1 MHGILSE
8 PNAVLWQATAK
19 DLALDA
25 RETEL
30 FATLLNEWQSHVAS
44 NMRNESYYRG
54 KVGPVTNDADMPA
67 DLRRLNVAMGWGGKA
82 VDVLASRSVFQ
93 GWGGS
98 RADELADALGGI
110 DFGEVYEQ
118 AVVSELTDSCAFV
131 TVSRG
136 AAGEP
141 AVVVN
146 AYSALDATAIWDER
160 RKRVRAGL
168 VVRDVAQDQTGQR
181 VPTLVTMYTDGWV
194 YECARQDAS
203 KPWRATKKANPL
215 GRPAIEPLRYRPSLT
230 RPFGKSRITPTM
242 RSLIDRAIAVG
253 SRTEVT
259 AMFYTWPQRYLLG
272 VDRSTAEAMSK
283 RKIEAYADS
292 MILVTPNK
300 NGDTPQYG
308 QLSQATMQ
316 PHIDHLE
323 MLGKQFASEACLPLD
338 EVGIVFDNPSSAE
351 AMDAAQKRL
360 TVEAEHVNRMN
371 GHALGNVAKMA
382 LAVASDGEFDPA
394 ADVRAVFAPVLKAS
408 SAAAADFAVKV
419 ASMNDGYAETAE
431 CWQDLG
437 YDPAAAREMAEKTN
451 AAKTRLIATS
461 AAANAAAKL
470 SAGTA

>member
-8 PNAVLWQATAK
+8 QNAVLWQVGAS

-25 RETEL
+25 SEAAL
-30 FATLLNEWQSHVAS
+30 FATLINEWQSHVSS
-44 NMRNESYYRG
+44 NLRNEAYYRG
-54 KVGPVTNDADMPA
+54 KAGPVTSDADMPK
-67 DLRRLNVAMGWGGKA
+67 DLRRLSVAMGWGGKA

-98 RADELADALGGI
+98 RAAELEEALGGV

-136 AAGEP
+136 APGEP
-141 AVVVN
+141 AAVVN

-160 RKRVRAGL
+160 RKRVKAGL
-168 VVRDVAQDQTGQR
+168 VVRDVEQDQSGQR

-194 YECARQDAS
+194 YECSRAS
-203 KPWRATKKANPL
+203 ASAPWRATKRANPL
-215 GRPAIEPLRYRPSLT
+215 GRPAIEPMRYRPSLT

-253 SRTEVT
+253 ARTEVT

-371 GHALGNVAKMA
+371 GHALGNVARMA
-382 LAVASDGEFDPA
+382 LAVASDGALDPT

-408 SAAAADFAVKV
+408 ASAAADFAVKV
-419 ASMNDGYAETAE
+419 ASMNDGYAATPE
-431 CWQDLG
+431 CWEDLG
-437 YDPAAAREMAEKTN
+437 YDPARAREMVDKTN
-451 AAKTRLIATS
+451 AAKSRVIAAS
-461 AAANAAAKL
+461 AAANAAARL
-470 SAGTA
+470 SAGAA